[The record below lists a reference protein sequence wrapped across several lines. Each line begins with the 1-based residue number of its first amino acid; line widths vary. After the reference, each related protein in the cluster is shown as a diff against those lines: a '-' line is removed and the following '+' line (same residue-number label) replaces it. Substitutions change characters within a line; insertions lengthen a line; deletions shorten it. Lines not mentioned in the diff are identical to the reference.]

1 MREKISNIR
10 KAAEMLMDESGETD
24 KGDMEIG

>member
-10 KAAEMLMDESGETD
+10 KAAEMLVDESGKTD
-24 KGDMEIG
+24 KGDMEID